1 MGGQRPV
8 VELQGVVKRFGEEVI
23 AVDNVNL
30 TITDGEFFS
39 LLGPSGCG
47 KTTTLR
53 MVAGLELP
61 TAGSIRIHGEEMGL
75 RPPNKRPVN
84 TVFQSYALFPHM
96 TVAANIGFGLEMRK
110 VPKSE
115 RREQIDWAIDL
126 VEMGSMAHR
135 KPSQLSGGQ
144 QQRVALARALVN
156 RPEVLLLDEPLGALD
171 LKLRQQ
177 MQIELKNLQR
187 EVGITFVYVTHDQE
201 EAVTMSDRIGVMH
214 DGQLLQVDSPE
225 AIYER
230 PTTRFV
236 ADFIGQTNF
245 LEATVAAANE
255 VVLAN
260 GDRLRL
266 ASDQPVG
273 TPVAV
278 TVRPERLTV
287 HRRGD
292 GLETRHRLDGRVE
305 TVTYLG
311 NAVVYGVGIDWM
323 HLEVRCPATLAGDRR
338 DVGDEVTVSFEPEH
352 AAVVID

>member
-1 MGGQRPV
+1 MDGQRPA
-8 VELQGVVKRFGEEVI
+8 VELQGVVKRFGEEVT
-23 AVDNVNL
+23 AVDHVDL
-30 TITDGEFFS
+30 TIADGEFFS

-214 DGQLLQVDSPE
+214 DGKLLQIDSPE

-245 LEATVAAANE
+245 LEATVAAADE

-273 TPVAV
+273 TSVAV

>member
-1 MGGQRPV
+1 MG
-8 VELQGVVKRFGEEVI
+8 
-23 AVDNVNL
+23 N
-30 TITDGEFFS
+30 
-39 LLGPSGCG
+39 
-47 KTTTLR
+47 
-53 MVAGLELP
+53 
-61 TAGSIRIHGEEMGL
+61 
-75 RPPNKRPVN
+75 
-84 TVFQSYALFPHM
+84 
-96 TVAANIGFGLEMRK
+96 
-110 VPKSE
+110 
-115 RREQIDWAIDL
+115 
-126 VEMGSMAHR
+126 MAHR

-214 DGQLLQVDSPE
+214 DGKLLQIDSPE

-245 LEATVAAANE
+245 LAATVAAANE

-260 GDRLRL
+260 GDRLLL

-273 TPVAV
+273 TSVAV

-292 GLETRHRLDGRVE
+292 GPETRHRLDGRVE

-323 HLEVRCPATLAGDRR
+323 HREHRSPATLPGDRR